1 MRSLIC
7 DLINLYVIVIIL
19 RIVLSWFPMSPGS
32 FLEQVNRVLR
42 TVTDPVLLPIRR
54 IMPSM
59 GGLDLSPMIVILLAR
74 VLVRLICS

>member
-1 MRSLIC
+1 MSSLIC
-7 DLINLYVIVIIL
+7 NLINLYVIVIIL

-42 TVTDPVLLPIRR
+42 VVTDPVLVPIRR
-54 IMPSM
+54 IMPSL
-59 GGLDLSPMIVILLAR
+59 GGLDLSPMVVILVAR

>member
-1 MRSLIC
+1 MRNLIC

-42 TVTDPVLLPIRR
+42 VVTDPVLVPIRR

-59 GGLDLSPMIVILLAR
+59 GGLDLSPMVVILLAR

>member
-7 DLINLYVIVIIL
+7 DLINLYVIVIIV

-42 TVTDPVLLPIRR
+42 AVTDPVLLPIRR

>member
-1 MRSLIC
+1 VSSLIC

-19 RIVLSWFPMSPGS
+19 RIVLSWFPISPGS
-32 FLEQVNRVLR
+32 FLEQVNRILR

-74 VLVRLICS
+74 VLVRLIC

>member
-1 MRSLIC
+1 MSSLIC

-59 GGLDLSPMIVILLAR
+59 GGLDLSPMVVILLAR